1 MQTSISGWAL
11 GLRGGFRILALALL
25 SVRLLGATGQVLHTQ
40 PNSLRTLTTARE
52 AHSLTAEEAARAY
65 PVHLKAVVT
74 YYNPDL
80 DTLFVH
86 DSSGSVFVEAAGRP
100 MPPLHPGSVID
111 LKGVSGPGEFAPI
124 VVQSQIRV
132 LGESHVPAEA
142 PRVGFARLLTGA
154 EDARWVEVE
163 GVVRAVWGSGPSS
176 YMGMEVAMSDGT
188 ARGILMKEQGADY
201 DSLVDAEVLI
211 HANAVPFFNQKR
223 QVTGVRLCIPSL
235 AQVRIERRAPADPFA
250 LPLRPINSLLRFAPD
265 IAFVHRVRVRGRVTL
280 QWPGQLICVQDD
292 TQGLCTPTDQD
303 TPLMLGDLVDVVGFP
318 TPSGYTP
325 ILDWAV
331 FRQAGTGSPITP
343 VPVTAAQAITG
354 KYDAELVRIQGRLV
368 DQDWATKDPTLVLSS
383 GSILFHAILPASL
396 KGNRVPA
403 WKTGS
408 VLQLTGVCSVEVDP
422 NREPQEFDILLRS
435 AQGVVVLQEPPWW
448 TATRA
453 LLVLGAVF
461 ALTLAALAWVLALR
475 HRVRRQTQLIRQQL
489 EQAAALKKA
498 AEAANRAKGEFL
510 ANMSHEIRTPMNGI
524 MGMVDLALDTE
535 LTAEQREYLGMVKD
549 SAEALLRV
557 INDIL
562 DFSKIEAGKLD
573 LDPIAFQL
581 RDHTAETL
589 KLLAFR
595 AQQKG
600 LELTCDVRPEVP
612 EEIVA
617 DPTRLRQIL
626 INLVGNAIKFT
637 ERGEVG
643 IEVAVESQTEDQA
656 RLRFTVRDTGV
667 GIAPDK
673 QRLVFEAFSQADG
686 STMRKFGGTGLGLTI
701 SSRLVEMMGGR
712 VWLESELGRG
722 SCFHFTAQVGIAR
735 SAAST
740 EPVEQVMLAGLPAL
754 VVDDNPTNRRIL
766 GEMLERWGMKPVL
779 AANADEALATLQAA
793 QRSATSFA
801 LLLTDGNMPGVDGFT
816 LAERVR
822 QEANLRQTTI
832 MMLTSAGRR
841 GEGARC
847 RELGIAAY
855 LTKPVSQS
863 ELLDAILRVLATKVR
878 PAEKGALVTR
888 HSLREGRRGLR
899 ILLAEDNLV
908 NQRLAAGLLEKRGH
922 TVVVTA
928 NGREAVEAFSRQ
940 EFDLVMMDVQMP
952 EMDGFEATAAI
963 RTRENA
969 AGLHIP
975 IIAMT
980 AHAMTGDRERCLA
993 AGMDGY
999 VSKPIRAQ
1007 ELFGAIEGL
1016 VLPAENLF

>member
-1 MQTSISGWAL
+1 MQTSISEWAL
-11 GLRGGFRILALALL
+11 GLCRRSLILALALL
-25 SVRLLGATGQVLHTQ
+25 SVGLSGAAGQVPHTQ
-40 PNSLRTLTTARE
+40 PNTLRTLTTARE

-74 YYNPDL
+74 CYIPDL

-100 MPPLHPGSVID
+100 VPPLHAGSLIE

-132 LGESHVPAEA
+132 LGESHVPAKA

-163 GVVRAVWGSGPSS
+163 GVVRAVWGSEAGR
-176 YMGMEVAMSDGT
+176 YVAMEVAMSDGT

-235 AQVRIERRAPADPFA
+235 AQVRIERRASADPFA

-280 QWPGQLICVQDD
+280 QWPGRSICVQDD
-292 TQGLCTPTDQD
+292 TQGLCTPTDRN
-303 TPLMLGDLVDVVGFP
+303 TPLVVGDLVDIVGFP
-318 TPSGYTP
+318 TPGEYTP
-325 ILDWAV
+325 ILDGAV
-331 FRQAGTGSPITP
+331 FRRAGTGAPITP

-354 KYDAELVRIQGRLV
+354 KYDAELVRIEGRLV

-383 GSILFHAILPASL
+383 GSILFHAILPGSL
-396 KGNRVPA
+396 KGNGVPA

-408 VLQLTGVCSVEVDP
+408 ELQLTGVCSVKVDP
-422 NREPQEFDILLRS
+422 DRQPREFHILLRS
-435 AQGVVVLQEPPWW
+435 AQGVVVLQKPSWW

-453 LLVLGAVF
+453 ILVLGAVF
-461 ALTLAALAWVLALR
+461 ALTLAVLAWVLALR
-475 HRVRRQTQLIRQQL
+475 HRVKRQTQLIREQL

-498 AEAANRAKGEFL
+498 AEAANRAKSEFL

-535 LTAEQREYLGMVKD
+535 LSGEQREYLGMVKD
-549 SAEALLRV
+549 SAEALLTV

-581 RDHTAETL
+581 RDHVAETL

-595 AQQKG
+595 AHQKG
-600 LELTCDVRPEVP
+600 LELTCDIRPEAP

-637 ERGEVG
+637 AQGEVG
-643 IEVAVESQTEDQA
+643 LKVALESQTEDQA

-673 QRLVFEAFSQADG
+673 QKLVFEAFSQADG
-686 STMRKFGGTGLGLTI
+686 STARKFGGTGLGLTI
-701 SSRLVEMMGGR
+701 SSRLVGMMGGR
-712 VWLESELGRG
+712 VWLESELERG

-740 EPVEQVMLAGLPAL
+740 EPVEQAMLTGLSAL

-779 AANADEALATLQAA
+779 AANAEEALATLRAA
-793 QRSATSFA
+793 QQPATPFA
-801 LLLTDGNMPGVDGFT
+801 LLLTDANMPGIDGFT
-816 LAERVR
+816 LVERIR
-822 QEANLRQTTI
+822 QEASLRQTTI
-832 MMLTSAGRR
+832 MMLTSAGQR

-855 LTKPVSQS
+855 LVKPVSQS
-863 ELLDAILRVLATKVR
+863 ELLDAIRRVLATKVR
-878 PAEKGALVTR
+878 LEDERGLVTR
-888 HSLREGRRGLR
+888 HSLREARRGLR
-899 ILLAEDNLV
+899 ILLAEDNAV
-908 NQRLAAGLLEKRGH
+908 NQRLAARLLEKRGH

-940 EFDLVMMDVQMP
+940 KFDLVMMDVQMP

-969 AGLHIP
+969 TGVHIP

-980 AHAMTGDRERCLA
+980 AHAMSGDRERCLA

-999 VSKPIRAQ
+999 VSKPIQAQ
-1007 ELFGAIEGL
+1007 EVFGAIEGL
-1016 VLPAENLF
+1016 VSPVEHLT